1 MTIFYAMILELNKR
15 VIDNSRGCMKKFF
28 VILLAVG
35 LLITAC
41 APGTSSE
48 SWLSNLGSPASSPT
62 PTATATPLPKAR
74 ISLGEDDL
82 LAGDY
87 EAALNEYWIAR
98 EQSTDP
104 EVIAA
109 AQLGVG
115 KVLLLKSDYSG
126 AAAQL
131 NWLLSNIQQG
141 ESRNTSYFFLAKAY
155 LGLEQYALAAEAFGN
170 YMKAQPGPLDSEIL
184 EMQGDAFTKAENF
197 SEALRSYQA
206 ARQKRNDGKTD
217 NLDIKI
223 AQSFSNTGDYGNAI
237 NTLLSLYDTSSN
249 DSTKS
254 TVNLLLG
261 QIYLKL
267 NEPEQAYSRFQDS
280 VTNYPVYYD
289 TYSGLVALV
298 EAGQPVSELMRGII
312 DYYAGKYGLAIE
324 AFDRYLYNNPEHT
337 GTVHYYKALSLWNLG
352 NFEGE
357 IAEWN
362 NLIQDHPQDE
372 KFAAA
377 FLEKATTLYN
387 NLQRYEEAAQTL
399 LEFVAR
405 VPDSSSAPDYLY
417 RAARIYEL
425 GGYLTKAANTWER
438 IINEYP
444 GSEQAYQGL
453 FQAGIIYYRQ
463 SAFQQSQV
471 MFQRLVLLA
480 LSPEESASSLMWV
493 GKSLEKQGK
502 SAEAADYFRQAAAAD
517 ATGYYGIRSAEILNG
532 QSPFTRSS
540 NIDLSVDLN
549 ADKTIADQWMIST
562 FKLDPTTNLSDL
574 SILETNQKFIRG
586 QEYVKLGFRDEAR
599 NEFEALREEL
609 TNDPLNSYRLLD
621 FLVDHKFYHTAVFT
635 SRQILDQAGLSQEQT
650 LTQAPK
656 YFNHIRFG
664 VFFRDI
670 VISAAN
676 ENNFDPLLLFSI
688 IRQESLF
695 EPAINS
701 SANARGLMQI
711 LPEVGQEIVNNFG
724 WPANYQ
730 SSDLDRPIV
739 NVRLGA
745 NYLKKWSNYFDGNI
759 SAALSSYNAGIGAT
773 LPWVELSGGDVDLF
787 IEMIRYQQTRDYI
800 RSIAEYY
807 EIYKSIYT
815 HP

>member
-1 MTIFYAMILELNKR
+1 
-15 VIDNSRGCMKKFF
+15 MKKLI
-28 VILLAVG
+28 VILLGIG
-35 LLITAC
+35 LFVTSC
-41 APGTSSE
+41 APGMSSD
-48 SWLSNLGSPASSPT
+48 SWLTNLGNPASSPT
-62 PTATATPLPKAR
+62 PTTTATATPLPKAR

-104 EVIAA
+104 EIIAA
-109 AQLGVG
+109 SQLGVG
-115 KVLLLKSDYSG
+115 RVLLLQSDFSG
-126 AAAQL
+126 AASQL

-141 ESRNTSYFFLAKAY
+141 KSRDTGYFFLAKAY
-155 LGLEQYALAAEAFGN
+155 LGLEQYQPAAEAFGN
-170 YMKAQPGPLDSEIL
+170 YLKAQPGPLDSEIL
-184 EMQGDAFTKAENF
+184 EMQGDAYTKAENYGN
-197 SEALRSYQA
+197 ALVSYQA
-206 ARQKRNDGKTD
+206 ARQKRTNGNTD
-217 NLDIKI
+217 ALDIKI
-223 AQSFSNTGDYGNAI
+223 AQAYSNAGDYGNTI
-237 NTLLSLYDTSSN
+237 NTLLTLYDAATN

-261 QIYLKL
+261 QIYLQL

-298 EAGQPVSELMRGII
+298 EAGQPVNELMRGII

-324 AFDRYLYNNPEHT
+324 AFDRYLYDNPEHT
-337 GTVHYYKALSLWNLG
+337 GTIHYYKALSLWNLG
-352 NFEGE
+352 DYEGE

-362 NLIQDHPQDE
+362 NLIQDHPQDD
-372 KFAAA
+372 KFATA

-399 LEFVAR
+399 LDFVAR

-417 RAARIYEL
+417 RAARIYEI
-425 GGYLTKAANTWER
+425 GGYLTKAAITWER

-463 SAFQQSQV
+463 AVYQQSQV
-471 MFQRLVLLA
+471 TFQRLVLLA

-502 SAEAADYFRQAAAAD
+502 STEAADYFRQAAAAD
-517 ATGYYGIRSAEILNG
+517 VTGYYGIRAVELLNG
-532 QSPFTRSS
+532 QNPFPRST
-540 NIDLSVDLN
+540 NIDLSLDLE
-549 ADKTIADQWMIST
+549 ADRKIADQWMIST
-562 FKLDPTTNLSDL
+562 FKLDSTTNLDDL
-574 SILETNQKFIRG
+574 STLETNEKFLRG
-586 QEYVKLGFRDEAR
+586 QEYTKLGLRDEAR
-599 NEFEALREEL
+599 AEFEALREEL
-609 TNDPLNSYRLLD
+609 TTDPVNSYRLLG

-635 SRQILDQAGLSQEQT
+635 SRQVLDQAGLSQDQT

-670 VISAAN
+670 VVSAAN
-676 ENNFDPLLLFSI
+676 ENDFDPLLLFSI

-711 LPEVGQEIVNNFG
+711 LPEVGMEIVNNFG

-730 SSDLDRPIV
+730 SSYLDRPMV

-745 NYLKKWSNYFDGNI
+745 NYLKKWSNYFDGDI

-773 LPWVELSGGDVDLF
+773 IPWEELSGGDVDLF
-787 IEMIRYQQTRDYI
+787 IEMIRYEQTRDYI
-800 RSIAEYY
+800 HSIAEYY